1 MGLSWRL
8 SAVLLYCS
16 RCYQLLSLWIKLNS
30 AIRSNE
36 RDCTVLSC
44 GSVRFALLWSLEF
57 DIFPGLNI
65 LSLVAEKVKAVHL
78 AWLSDDARRLKQFVL
93 LD

>member
-1 MGLSWRL
+1 M
-8 SAVLLYCS
+8 
-16 RCYQLLSLWIKLNS
+16 
-30 AIRSNE
+30 
-36 RDCTVLSC
+36 LSC

-57 DIFPGLNI
+57 DIFPGLNF